1 MITNNLDEALLLSDQ
16 IVPMTRGPAVPLSA
30 PISVRLPRPRK
41 ESQLLPDPTAV
52 RIRSEVVEFLAD
64 FVQRRPRQTRENHAK
79 FEAVVEE
86 RL

>member
-1 MITNNLDEALLLSDQ
+1 MGVGGNLQ
-16 IVPMTRGPAVPLSA
+16 PGM
-30 PISVRLPRPRK
+30 
-41 ESQLLPDPTAV
+41 ESQLLHDPIAV

-64 FVQRRPRQTRENHAK
+64 FVQSRPRETRENQTK